1 MAPTMIRNRAKRPR
15 WQRCARI
22 ILAVSV
28 LAGLASAVT
37 PLATNA
43 SGPLCT
49 LSCCAGRAP
58 HAAGSCMNGTCHAFV
73 RTSQHGRL
81 PTQFHPPEQFCGLSR
96 FEKAA
101 RSSFIPTKSTPD
113 LIEFRSAFT
122 RPCDADCQVCG
133 AAAAGSHRGK
143 NVATPAYRSQA
154 LPTRRQL
161 DFRAVS
167 ILTFGAHCDPCA
179 PRGPP
184 QSLAWL
190 PK

>member
-1 MAPTMIRNRAKRPR
+1 MIRNRAKRPR

-28 LAGLASAVT
+28 LAGFASAVT

-43 SGPLCT
+43 SGPRCT

-58 HAAGSCMNGTCHAFV
+58 HAAGSCMSGTCHAFV
-73 RTSQHGRL
+73 RTSQPGGLRA
-81 PTQFHPPEQFCGLSR
+81 QFHAPEHFCGLSR
-96 FEKAA
+96 IEKAA
-101 RSSFIPTKSTPD
+101 QSSIIPTKSTPD
-113 LIEFRSAFT
+113 LIEFRSALT

-133 AAAAGSHRGK
+133 AGAVSSHRGK
-143 NVATPAYRSQA
+143 NMGLTAYRSQA
-154 LPTRRQL
+154 LPARRQF

-167 ILTFGAHCDPCA
+167 ISTFGARCDPCA

-184 QSLAWL
+184 ESLA
-190 PK
+190 